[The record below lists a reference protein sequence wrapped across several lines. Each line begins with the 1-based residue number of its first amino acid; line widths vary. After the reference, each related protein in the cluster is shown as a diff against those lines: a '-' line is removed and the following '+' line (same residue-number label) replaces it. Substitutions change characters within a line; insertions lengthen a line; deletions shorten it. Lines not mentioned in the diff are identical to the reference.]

1 MTNNGQIC
9 MLLVYVLVT
18 YSIFFFIVFDYIKN
32 YVYNSYSKL

>member
-18 YSIFFFIVFDYIKN
+18 YSIFFFIVFDYVKN